1 MTTLRAF
8 TCDDLFRFNN
18 INLDP
23 LTETYGIPFYLQYLA
38 HWPEYFIVAEAPG
51 GELMGY
57 IMGKA
62 EGSVAREEW
71 HGHVTAL
78 SVAPEFRRLGLAAK
92 LMELLEEI
100 SERKGGFFV
109 DLFVRVSNQVAVNM
123 YKQLGY
129 SVYRTV
135 IEYYSASNGEPDE
148 DAYGEL
154 PSVAVSPK
162 RSQNTYIHSTHCSHF
177 NKGKRIIVFVGLNI
191 LNLSYNI

>member
-57 IMGKA
+57 SAALLMLCMFTVMGKA

-100 SERKGGFFV
+100 SEKKGGFFV

-135 IEYYSASNGEPDE
+135 LEYYSASSGEPDE
-148 DAYGEL
+148 DAYDMRKALSRDIEKKSVIPL
-154 PSVAVSPK
+154 PHPVRPED
-162 RSQNTYIHSTHCSHF
+162 IE
-177 NKGKRIIVFVGLNI
+177 
-191 LNLSYNI
+191 

>member
-1 MTTLRAF
+1 MSNMEEEPCVASSHFLNVLGYYAGLMTIASSLMFLAQRGALAVVSSTRIW
-8 TCDDLFRFNN
+8 RM
-18 INLDP
+18 
-23 LTETYGIPFYLQYLA
+23 GISVIWKIKSLPT
-38 HWPEYFIVAEAPG
+38 V
-51 GELMGY
+51 
-57 IMGKA
+57 MGKA

-100 SERKGGFFV
+100 SEKKGGFFV

-135 IEYYSASNGEPDE
+135 LEYYSASSGEPDE
-148 DAYGEL
+148 DAYDMRKALSRDTEKKSVIPL
-154 PSVAVSPK
+154 PHPVRPED
-162 RSQNTYIHSTHCSHF
+162 IE
-177 NKGKRIIVFVGLNI
+177 
-191 LNLSYNI
+191 

>member
-57 IMGKA
+57 SENAAVLMLCMFTVMGKA

-100 SERKGGFFV
+100 SEKKGGFFV

-135 IEYYSASNGEPDE
+135 LEYYSASSGEPDE
-148 DAYGEL
+148 DAYDMRKALSRDTEKKSVIPL
-154 PSVAVSPK
+154 PHPVRPED
-162 RSQNTYIHSTHCSHF
+162 IE
-177 NKGKRIIVFVGLNI
+177 
-191 LNLSYNI
+191 